1 MPSGHAMLQVPVRR
15 AAWALLVLRLG
26 LAAIFLPY
34 GLVKLFTFP
43 VRVQYFAS
51 QQFPAPAVATG
62 FNLSLEI
69 AAGLLLVLGLR
80 MPVAAT
86 LVFIDTLVILTPL
99 NWSAGPLDWWP
110 QMAVRL
116 APALALALL
125 GPGAFHLGSSGAR
138 EGEIAPA

>member
-1 MPSGHAMLQVPVRR
+1 MPSPHAVLQVPTRR

-43 VRVQYFAS
+43 ERVQYFAS
-51 QQFPAPAVATG
+51 QHFPAPTLATAL
-62 FNLSLEI
+62 NLSLEI

-80 MPVAAT
+80 MRLAAT
-86 LVFIDTLVILTPL
+86 LVFLDTLVILTPL

-110 QMAVRL
+110 QVAVRL
-116 APALALALL
+116 APAFALAML
-125 GPGAFHLGSSGAR
+125 GPGAYRVGSSATLGAGL
-138 EGEIAPA
+138 ESA